1 MTRKLFM
8 EEGLMVLT
16 YGIEAAW
23 MRHIVYSGI
32 RVVAYEFL
40 RDNVFKRNPDGSYPI
55 YKSAAGAIISGGFGQ
70 FIASPTDFVKVQM
83 QVEGLRMIKGE
94 QRLYS
99 STFNC
104 VKKLYGEYGFFG
116 MWKGC
121 IPNVQRAALV
131 QIGDLC
137 AYDTSKQLLLK
148 HFGGDNGNGYY
159 LEDNYIT
166 HGLASFF
173 AGLVA
178 TIFCNPCDVVK
189 TRIMNN
195 PTQYKGVINCFYLT
209 VKHEGF
215 GALYKGFFPIWA
227 RCGPWSMIFFLTF
240 EKLRNL
246 YGIASW

>member
-1 MTRKLFM
+1 
-8 EEGLMVLT
+8 
-16 YGIEAAW
+16 

-32 RVVAYEFL
+32 RVVTYEFL

-55 YKSAAGAIISGGFGQ
+55 YKSAAGAIIAGGVGQ

-83 QVEGLRMIKGE
+83 QVEGLRLIKGE

-99 STFNC
+99 STFDC
-104 VKKLYGEYGFFG
+104 VRRLYGEYGFFG
-116 MWKGC
+116 MWRGC
-121 IPNVQRAALV
+121 IPNTQRAALV
-131 QIGDLC
+131 QLGDLC
-137 AYDTSKQLLLK
+137 AYDTSKQFLLK
-148 HFGGDNGNGYY
+148 HFGVDNGYY
-159 LEDNYIT
+159 LKDNYVT
-166 HGLASFF
+166 HGLASFC

-195 PTQYKGVINCFYLT
+195 PEQYKGVINCFVVT
-209 VKHEGF
+209 VRHEGF

-246 YGIASW
+246 YGISSW